1 MLASCSYCGRIHD
14 KKYICPQKAQRLKE
28 RQAYRSEKNKKIY
41 DFHRSQKWKNKSL
54 NIRERDNYCCQICIR
69 NLYGAER
76 KYEIN
81 NIQVHHIIPVSEDWD
96 KRLDDDILISVCE
109 RHHEMAE
116 KGEISRMELLQIVEE
131 QEQNNNSPVCG

>member
-54 NIRERDNYCCQICIR
+54 NILLLSDMYKKPIW
-69 NLYGAER
+69 GR
-76 KYEIN
+76 KEI
-81 NIQVHHIIPVSEDWD
+81 
-96 KRLDDDILISVCE
+96 
-109 RHHEMAE
+109 
-116 KGEISRMELLQIVEE
+116 
-131 QEQNNNSPVCG
+131 